1 MKVTR
6 IASEVLCIPIRH
18 EGSLGV
24 GKLAE
29 IENVLVRVET
39 DAGLVGIGES
49 SPWPVFAEN
58 CWSVKAAL
66 DHYLGPCLIG
76 ENPFDLERL
85 LLKMD
90 QTLADTPFAK
100 AALDMA
106 LFDLLGKALNQ
117 PVYNLL
123 GGLVQD
129 RITMSYSIANQDV
142 DKDVRE
148 VEWLLGKGV
157 RVFKIK
163 TGVVPPALDRERV
176 RAIRHVV
183 GSEGDIRL
191 DYNQSI
197 QVEQAIRILREL
209 EEFRPTFI
217 EQPTRRWDVDNL
229 AKIARAID
237 TPIMADEA
245 VFSPAEALRLVRLE
259 AADLISI
266 KLMKPGGIWRS
277 KKIATIAEA
286 AGIPCYAGAMW
297 ESGVGI
303 AASLHFMA
311 ATPNVKYGSDFY
323 IPYFLMQRDIV
334 KNPPRFEEGCVYV
347 PHGPGLGV
355 ELDEEAVR
363 RFRVA

>member
-1 MKVTR
+1 MKITRVT
-6 IASEVLCIPIRH
+6 SEILRIPIRH

-39 DAGLVGIGES
+39 DAGLTGIGES

-66 DHYLGPCLIG
+66 DHYLAPCVVG

-85 LLKMD
+85 VLKMD
-90 QTLADTPFAK
+90 QHLADTPFAK
-100 AALDMA
+100 AAIDMA
-106 LFDLLGKALNQ
+106 LHDLVGKALGQ
-117 PVYNLL
+117 PVYALL
-123 GGLVQD
+123 GGLVQE

-142 DKDVRE
+142 EKDARE
-148 VEWLLGKGV
+148 VEWLLGRGV

-163 TGVVPPALDRERV
+163 VGVVAPAVDRERV
-176 RAIRHVV
+176 RAIRALV
-183 GSEGDIRL
+183 GADGDIRL

-197 QVEQAIRILREL
+197 KVDQAIRILRDL
-209 EEFRPTFI
+209 EQYAPTFI
-217 EQPTRRWDVDNL
+217 EQPTPRWDVDNL
-229 AKIARAID
+229 AKIAAAID

-245 VFSPAEALRLVRLE
+245 VFSPADAVRVVRQQ

-266 KLMKPGGIWRS
+266 KLMKPGGIRRS
-277 KKIATIAEA
+277 QRIAAIAEA

-311 ATPNVKYGSDFY
+311 ATPNVRYGSDFY
-323 IPYFLMQRDIV
+323 IPYFLMQHDIV
-334 KNPPRFEEGCVYV
+334 RDPPRFADGCVYV
-347 PHGPGLGV
+347 PHGAGLGV
-355 ELDEEAVR
+355 ELDEAAVR
-363 RFRVA
+363 RVRVA

>member
-1 MKVTR
+1 MKITRVT
-6 IASEVLCIPIRH
+6 SEILKIPIRH

-29 IENVLVRVET
+29 IENVLVRIDS
-39 DAGLVGIGES
+39 DAGITGIGEC

-58 CWSVKAAL
+58 CWSIKAAL
-66 DHYLGPCLIG
+66 DHYLAPCVLG
-76 ENPFDLERL
+76 ENPFDIERL
-85 LLKMD
+85 LVAMD
-90 QTLADTPFAK
+90 RTLADTPFAK
-100 AALDMA
+100 AGIDMA
-106 LFDLLGKALNQ
+106 LYDLVGKAVNQ

-123 GGLVQD
+123 GGLAQD
-129 RITMSYSIANQDV
+129 RITVSYSIANQDV
-142 DKDVRE
+142 DKDLRE
-148 VEWLLGKGV
+148 IEWLMGQGL

-163 TGVVPPALDRERV
+163 TGVLPAAVDRERV
-176 RAIRHVV
+176 RAIRKLIGPDV
-183 GSEGDIRL
+183 DMRL
-191 DYNQSI
+191 DYNQGI
-197 QVEQAIRILREL
+197 EVEHAIRTCRDL

-217 EQPTRRWDVDNL
+217 EQPTPRWDVDNL
-229 AKIARAID
+229 AKIAHAID

-245 VFSPAEALRLVRLE
+245 VFSPADATRVVRLQ
-259 AADLISI
+259 AADMISI
-266 KLMKPGGIWRS
+266 KLMKPGGICRS

-286 AGIPCYAGAMW
+286 AGLPCYAGAMW

-323 IPYFLMQRDIV
+323 IPYFLMQHDIV
-334 KNPPRFEEGCVYV
+334 KNPPRLADGHAHV

-355 ELDEEAVR
+355 ELDEDVVR